1 MAVEHDQDAGVEVLE
16 EEEPAAARQLVA
28 PIAQREAAHRRE
40 VDHVGQGAEA
50 VALDLVAGD
59 DGDGSG
65 CLRERFRVL
74 GDALDGFGLEVVL
87 GLIEE
92 VALLGGGG
100 WTQARRGQDGGGEE
114 RPPTPASA
122 H

>member
-1 MAVEHDQDAGVEVLE
+1 MTRMRVLKSSNRKSPRL
-16 EEEPAAARQLVA
+16 PASVVA
-28 PIAQREAAHRRE
+28 PVAQREVAHRRE
-40 VDHVGQGAEA
+40 VDHVGHGAEA
-50 VALDLVAGD
+50 VAIDLIAGD
-59 DGDGSG
+59 DGDGGG

-74 GDALDGFGLEVVL
+74 GDALDGLGLEVVL

-92 VALLGGGG
+92 VALLSGGRR
-100 WTQARRGQDGGGEE
+100 TQARRGQDGGGEE